1 MIIPSEQRV
10 SLLRALPSFDTLP
23 PEELER
29 ISSVM
34 AVETFEAGQKIVCE
48 RELGDRMYL
57 IVSGTVSV
65 AVEGAAGAVD
75 LGYLT
80 AGEIFGEIALLT
92 EMRRRRAT
100 IAAKTP
106 TVALTLTRPDFE
118 EIVDVYPDIREELT
132 VASDEL
138 MNKRLKALMAA
149 KAQLDQQP

>member
-1 MIIPSEQRV
+1 MNIPSEQRV
-10 SLLRALPSFDTLP
+10 SLLRALPSFDILP
-23 PEELER
+23 LEELDR
-29 ISSVM
+29 IATVM
-34 AVETFEAGQKIVCE
+34 AVETFAAGQKIVCE

-75 LGYLT
+75 LGELT
-80 AGEIFGEIALLT
+80 DGEIFGEIALLT

-100 IAAKTP
+100 ITAKTP

-118 EIVDVYPDIREELT
+118 GLVDVYPDFHEELT

-149 KAQLDQQP
+149 KVLLDRQA